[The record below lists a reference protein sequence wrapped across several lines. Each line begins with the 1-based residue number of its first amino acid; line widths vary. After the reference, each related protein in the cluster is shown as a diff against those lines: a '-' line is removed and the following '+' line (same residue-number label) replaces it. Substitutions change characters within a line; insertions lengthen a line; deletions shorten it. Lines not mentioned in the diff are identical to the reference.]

1 MLSLFLHIV
10 LLSSFE
16 LMVKRG
22 ILRRMNLLTIGN
34 LNFVIATP
42 ARTASA
48 LRTGKLYR

>member
-22 ILRRMNLLTIGN
+22 ILRPFTRYEKST
-34 LNFVIATP
+34 
-42 ARTASA
+42 RTVESA
-48 LRTGKLYR
+48 EAVPRRQWVKRS